1 MEGSAAAA
9 ERHQPFRD
17 DRGAG
22 LIVFDPVRLRQA
34 GPELLD
40 PAHYGDAASAVQA
53 GGRGAA
59 WFVRG
64 EAGDAVLRHYRRG
77 GLMARLGR
85 RGYTWLGEGRVRSLA
100 EFRLL
105 AQLHREGLPVP
116 APLLAGY
123 WRSGWCYGAAI
134 LVERIAGARALSRW
148 LEADVDQAPWEA
160 VGEMMARFHLV
171 GLDHAD
177 LNADNVLVDARG
189 QTWLIDFDRCALRQ
203 GGGAWRERNLERL
216 ARSLGKLARGSDD
229 WRPGFARLQRAYAA
243 AIEGVAA

>member
-1 MEGSAAAA
+1 MEVNAAAA

-17 DRGAG
+17 GRGAG
-22 LIVFDPVRLRQA
+22 SIVFDAMRLRQA

-40 PAHYGDAASAVQA
+40 PGHYGAAAGPVA
-53 GGRGAA
+53 GGGRGAA

-85 RGYTWLGEGRVRSLA
+85 EDYTWLGESRVRSLA

-105 AQLHREGLPVP
+105 GELHREGLPVP
-116 APLLAGY
+116 APLVAGY
-123 WRSGWCYGAAI
+123 WRRGWGYRAAI
-134 LVERIAGARALSRW
+134 LVQRIAGARPLSQW
-148 LEADVDQAPWEA
+148 LQGDADGAPWEA
-160 VGEMMARFHLV
+160 VGDMLARFHLA

-177 LNADNVLVDARG
+177 LNADNVLVDDQG
-189 QTWLIDFDRCALRQ
+189 QPWLIDFDRCARRSAA
-203 GGGAWRERNLERL
+203 GGWRGRNLRRL
-216 ARSLGKLARGSDD
+216 ERSLAKIGRDGR

-243 AIEGVAA
+243 ALAAVSA

>member
-1 MEGSAAAA
+1 MEVNAAAA

-17 DRGAG
+17 VRGAG
-22 LIVFDPVRLRQA
+22 VIVFDGVRLRQA

-40 PAHYGDAASAVQA
+40 PGHYGAQARPVAA

-85 RGYTWLGEGRVRSLA
+85 ENYTWLGESRVRSVA

-105 AQLHREGLPVP
+105 GELHREGLPVP
-116 APLLAGY
+116 APLVAGY
-123 WRSGWCYGAAI
+123 WRRGLGYRAAI
-134 LVERIAGARALSRW
+134 LVECIAGARPLSQW
-148 LEADVDQAPWEA
+148 LQGRADEAPWEA
-160 VGEMMARFHLV
+160 VGDMLARFHLA

-177 LNADNVLVDARG
+177 LNADNVLVDGDGAP
-189 QTWLIDFDRCALRQ
+189 WLIDFDRCARRSAA
-203 GGGAWRERNLERL
+203 GGWRERNLRRL
-216 ARSLGKLARGSDD
+216 ERSLQKLARDGG
-229 WRPGFARLQRAYAA
+229 WRPGFARLQQSYAA
-243 AIEGVAA
+243 TLAAVSA

>member
-1 MEGSAAAA
+1 MEVNAAAA

-17 DRGAG
+17 VRGAG
-22 LIVFDPVRLRQA
+22 VIVFDGMRLRQA

-40 PAHYGDAASAVQA
+40 PGHYGDAASPVAA

-64 EAGDAVLRHYRRG
+64 ETGEAVLRHYRRG

-85 RGYTWLGEGRVRSLA
+85 QAYTWLGESRVRSLA

-105 AQLHREGLPVP
+105 GQLHREGLPVP
-116 APLLAGY
+116 APLVAGY
-123 WRSGWCYGAAI
+123 WKKGLGYRAAI
-134 LVERIAGARALSRW
+134 LVERIAGARPLSGW
-148 LEADVDQAPWEA
+148 LQADVDQAPWEA
-160 VGEMMARFHLV
+160 VGDMIARFHLV

-189 QTWLIDFDRCALRQ
+189 EPWLVDFDRCARRGADGGWRQ
-203 GGGAWRERNLERL
+203 RNLRRL
-216 ARSLGKLARGSDD
+216 ERSLAKLARDER

-243 AIEGVAA
+243 TLATVSA